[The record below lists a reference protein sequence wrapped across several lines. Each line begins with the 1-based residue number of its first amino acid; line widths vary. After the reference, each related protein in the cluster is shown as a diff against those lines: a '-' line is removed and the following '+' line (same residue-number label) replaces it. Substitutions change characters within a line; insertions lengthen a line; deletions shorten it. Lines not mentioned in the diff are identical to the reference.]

1 MKLVVERRVPCLALR
16 RSRAVALD
24 VARRH
29 RRLGV
34 HRWSA
39 GRAALIATALVG
51 ICSLSA
57 PPALAS
63 TPRADQTCPGT
74 LPGSAPAPAPASF
87 NVRFGIDPAGYAGV
101 IAGPEP
107 AEVPENQQLIDQ
119 RLKQLAGGRQFVV
132 HLYTVYGGPAY
143 VPATLDWMSAITD
156 HYTQQGLLVD
166 WVLRYAP
173 ASAPDVSGFVSFVRQ
188 VVDRVGP
195 NPGVVA
201 LQVTNEVNQT
211 VSPDASDG
219 SFAGAVDALVQGIEG
234 AHAEAIAIGR
244 SDLTAGFN
252 WFYRMDPQSDSN
264 FWSQLAAR
272 VDPQFLAALGWI
284 GLDAYPGTF
293 WPPPPSE
300 LDAKDAMINAFST
313 LRCYAGG
320 AGIPANVPI
329 HVEENGWPTDDPVRS
344 EAQQQATLQA
354 MVQTTCT
361 YRANYNVTDY
371 RWFDLRDANSSSP
384 DFQEHFGLTTDNY
397 TPKPAFDTYA
407 QLVQQCGA

>member
-1 MKLVVERRVPCLALR
+1 MERAADRKVSCLVRR
-16 RSRAVALD
+16 RSRRVALGE
-24 VARRH
+24 ARPD
-29 RRLGV
+29 LGLRV
-34 HRWSA
+34 RWRSA
-39 GRAALIATALVG
+39 GRAALIAAGLVVA
-51 ICSLSA
+51 SA
-57 PPALAS
+57 FSAAPALAGTS
-63 TPRADQTCPGT
+63 PADQMCLGA

-87 NVRFGIDPAGYAGV
+87 GVRFGIDPAGYAGV

-119 RLKQLAGGRQFVV
+119 RLGQLAGGRQFVV
-132 HLYTVYGGPAY
+132 HLYAVYGGPASG
-143 VPATLDWMSAITD
+143 PGTLDWMSAITE

-173 ASAPDVSGFVSFVRQ
+173 ASAPDVSGFVAFVRQ

-252 WFYRMDPQSDSN
+252 WFYRMDPQSDGN

-272 VDPQFLAALGWI
+272 VDPKFLAALGWI

-320 AGIPANVPI
+320 AGIPSSVPI
-329 HVEENGWPTDDPVRS
+329 HVEENGWPTDDPART

-354 MVQTTCT
+354 MVQATCT
-361 YRANYNVTDY
+361 YRGNYNITDY

-384 DFQEHFGLTTDNY
+384 DFQEHFGLTTDGY
-397 TPKPAFDTYA
+397 APKRAFGTYA
-407 QLVQQCGA
+407 QLVQQCGT

>member
-1 MKLVVERRVPCLALR
+1 
-16 RSRAVALD
+16 
-24 VARRH
+24 
-29 RRLGV
+29 
-34 HRWSA
+34 
-39 GRAALIATALVG
+39 
-51 ICSLSA
+51 
-57 PPALAS
+57 
-63 TPRADQTCPGT
+63 
-74 LPGSAPAPAPASF
+74 
-87 NVRFGIDPAGYAGV
+87 
-101 IAGPEP
+101 
-107 AEVPENQQLIDQ
+107 
-119 RLKQLAGGRQFVV
+119 
-132 HLYTVYGGPAY
+132 
-143 VPATLDWMSAITD
+143 MSAITD
-156 HYTQQGLLVD
+156 HYTDQGLFVD

-173 ASAPDVSGFVSFVRQ
+173 ASAPDVAGFVAFVRQ

-219 SFAGAVDALVQGIEG
+219 SYAGAIDALVQGIEG

-300 LDAKDAMINAFST
+300 IDAEDAMVNAFST

-320 AGIPANVPI
+320 AGIPASVPI
-329 HVEENGWPTDDPVRS
+329 HVEENGWPTDDPART
-344 EAQQQATLQA
+344 EAEQQATLQA
-354 MVQTTCT
+354 MVQATCT
-361 YRANYNVTDY
+361 YRGNYNITDY

-384 DFQEHFGLTTDNY
+384 DFQEHYGLTTDDY
-397 TPKPAFDTYA
+397 TPKPAFGTYA
-407 QLVQQCGA
+407 QLVQQCGT